1 MSTCEARA
9 LKEALSEG
17 VVRKEEVSK
26 GLHLKGSVQFEHKLS
41 NSEVSRMDL
50 IPVVGAFRRV
60 NSLRSCVVG
69 DVVSEVGVA
78 EHPSKS
84 VPK

>member
-1 MSTCEARA
+1 MSTCEKPEARA

-26 GLHLKGSVQFEHKLS
+26 GLHLKGSVKFEHKLS

-60 NSLRSCVVG
+60 NSLRVIR
-69 DVVSEVGVA
+69 VSWEMLFPGLG
-78 EHPSKS
+78 
-84 VPK
+84 

>member
-1 MSTCEARA
+1 MCEARA

-41 NSEVSRMDL
+41 NRIQLLFFLAEEPKQQPYLQPSAT
-50 IPVVGAFRRV
+50 I
-60 NSLRSCVVG
+60 NS
-69 DVVSEVGVA
+69 
-78 EHPSKS
+78 
-84 VPK
+84 